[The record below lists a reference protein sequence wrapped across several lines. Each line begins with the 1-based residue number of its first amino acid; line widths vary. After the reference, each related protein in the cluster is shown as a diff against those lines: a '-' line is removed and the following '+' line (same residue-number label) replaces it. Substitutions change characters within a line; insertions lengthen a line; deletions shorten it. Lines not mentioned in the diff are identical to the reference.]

1 MNRQAKSLLISS
13 AINLGVVCLVLIIS
27 NSFTH
32 QNKTVVI
39 DFTLLDSKGS
49 KSAGNSK
56 DTGQSPRAPVKPGY
70 PVNRPKALVTSQ
82 PQIAKVVPAPSKPVP
97 SPLTEPARI
106 APAAV
111 PVPASAPTPAT
122 TSSGNTMG
130 KSGSEAGS
138 SGSGSGHA
146 GGSSGSGSGHGQAGS
161 GNGTGNST
169 EQLRKRYLAEQFEY
183 IRKLIEKNIKYPA
196 RALRMGWSGRV
207 LVSFTILESGHVAN
221 MKILSS
227 SGYDLLDENLLDT
240 IKTVE
245 PFPKPPVS
253 AQLKISFNYKP
264 EQ

>member
-1 MNRQAKSLLISS
+1 MNGQAKSLLISL
-13 AINLGVVCLVLIIS
+13 AIHLGIVCLLMSIS
-27 NSFTH
+27 SSFVNL
-32 QNKTVVI
+32 NKTVVI
-39 DFTLLDSKGS
+39 DFALLDSKGS
-49 KSAGNSK
+49 GSAGNSK
-56 DTGQSPRAPVKPGY
+56 STGQSPRAPVKPGY
-70 PVNRPKALVTSQ
+70 SENRLKAAVTSR
-82 PQIAKVVPAPSKPVP
+82 PQIAKVVPTPSKPVP
-97 SPLTEPARI
+97 SPVTEPART

-111 PVPASAPTPAT
+111 PVPASAPAPAA

-138 SGSGSGHA
+138 GGSGSGNA
-146 GGSSGSGSGHGQAGS
+146 GGSGGSGFGHGQAGS
-161 GNGTGNST
+161 GNGTRNST

-183 IRKLIEKNIKYPA
+183 IKKLIEKNIKYPA